1 MKTGNAV
8 LAVFSFWM
16 AFTFPFTAID
26 IIKTNNLES
35 MLSVST
41 GIAGL
46 IVFCFFALLGIVAL
60 AYGREHEEK
69 IQKTYVREQPISKE
83 ALRNI
88 TSDEK
93 TDDLF
98 K

>member
-35 MLSVST
+35 MISVST
-41 GIAGL
+41 GVAGL

-60 AYGREHEEK
+60 AYGREHVE

-83 ALRNI
+83 ALRKI